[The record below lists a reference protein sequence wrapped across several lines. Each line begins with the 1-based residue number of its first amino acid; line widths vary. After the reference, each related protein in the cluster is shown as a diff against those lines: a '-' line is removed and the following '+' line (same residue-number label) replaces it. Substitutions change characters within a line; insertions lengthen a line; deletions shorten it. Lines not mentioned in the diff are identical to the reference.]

1 MQWLLKLGV
10 KDICLCMEE
19 EEEEEEGRELQA
31 RAKSL
36 LWEKYVCYAWVDWWQ
51 DLWTKALLYSWHW
64 TWVILD

>member
-1 MQWLLKLGV
+1 
-10 KDICLCMEE
+10 MEE

-51 DLWTKALLYSWHW
+51 DLWTKALLYS
-64 TWVILD
+64 